1 MQLDTNFYCFDC
13 DGVLWRG
20 KDPIPEARDVIIKLK
35 QSVNTNLMIYFQV
48 LTFAFKG

>member
-20 KDPIPEARDVIIKLK
+20 TDPIPEARDIIINLK
-35 QSVNTNLMIYFQV
+35 QSVNINININLVYNQF
-48 LTFAFKG
+48 